1 MLRKDQAQSFTDYL
15 NTVDE
20 DIKWTTEGEVLKEV
34 EVEGMEN
41 RMERGLAFLDTLSV
55 INEDGTI
62 KTRVYRKET
71 HTDQYLNFQSNHP
84 LEHKIGVVKT
94 LAYRAKTVVSE
105 REDRRKELEH
115 LRGALKC
122 KGYPD
127 WILRELKEDNS
138 DEREV
143 KTPEPVKET
152 SDKERNKKT
161 PVVIPYIKGFSE
173 QIRLVLGKYGIPTYF
188 KPTNTLRQ
196 LLVKP
201 KDPVDKENVVG
212 PVYKIKCEECEAT
225 YVGETESS
233 LKARFSEYR
242 RPSSTTSEVAKHIH
256 KDQPEHTVEL
266 DNTEILTTVPRWFER
281 GVKEAIYIRALNPS
295 LNRDGGRYNL
305 LPVWDNMMKKR
316 VKAERPRRR
325 GGLVT
330 IVTHN
335 VP

>member
-1 MLRKDQAQSFTDYL
+1 
-15 NTVDE
+15 
-20 DIKWTTEGEVLKEV
+20 
-34 EVEGMEN
+34 MEN
-41 RMERGLAFLDTLSV
+41 RMERGLAFLYTLSV

-62 KTRVYRKET
+62 KTRVYRKNT
-71 HTDQYLNFQSNHP
+71 HIDQYLNFQSNHH
-84 LEHKIGVVKT
+84 LEHKRGVVKT

-122 KGYPD
+122 NGYPN

-143 KTPEPVKET
+143 KRPEPVTET
-152 SDKERNKKT
+152 SDKERNKKI

-173 QIRLVLGKYGIPTYF
+173 QIRRVLGKYGIPTYF

-212 PVYKIKCEECEAT
+212 PVYKIKCEECEST
-225 YVGETESS
+225 YVGETERS
-233 LKARFSEYR
+233 LKARFSEHR
-242 RPSSTTSEVAKHIH
+242 RPSSITSEVAKHIH
-256 KDQPEHTVEL
+256 MDQPEHTAEL
-266 DNTEILTTVPRWFER
+266 DNTEILTTEPRWFER

-305 LPVWDNMMKKR
+305 PAVWDNIIKKR

-325 GGLVT
+325 GASSPSSRTTSPNIAGT
-330 IVTHN
+330 TDWWS
-335 VP
+335 

>member
-1 MLRKDQAQSFTDYL
+1 MDDTYTVLRKDQAQSFTDYL

-20 DIKWTTEGEVLKEV
+20 DIKWTTEGEVVKEV

-84 LEHKIGVVKT
+84 LAHKRGVVKT

-105 REDRRKELEH
+105 REH

-122 KGYPD
+122 NRYPD
-127 WILRELKEDNS
+127 WILCELKEDNS
-138 DEREV
+138 DVREV
-143 KTPEPVKET
+143 KRPEPVKET
-152 SDKERNKKT
+152 SDKERNKKI

-173 QIRLVLGKYGIPTYF
+173 QIRRVLGKYGIPTYF
-188 KPTNTLRQ
+188 KQTNTLRQ

-212 PVYKIKCEECEAT
+212 PVYKIKCEECEVT
-225 YVGETESS
+225 YV
-233 LKARFSEYR
+233 
-242 RPSSTTSEVAKHIH
+242 
-256 KDQPEHTVEL
+256 
-266 DNTEILTTVPRWFER
+266 
-281 GVKEAIYIRALNPS
+281 
-295 LNRDGGRYNL
+295 
-305 LPVWDNMMKKR
+305 
-316 VKAERPRRR
+316 
-325 GGLVT
+325 
-330 IVTHN
+330 
-335 VP
+335 